1 MIDFQSLG
9 GSASFYFTRHGESE
23 GNRDGIMQGR
33 TPSTLT
39 DKGRAQARQAGLW
52 FRSRGIKTIVS
63 SPLARAGQTA
73 RIIADETGVSDLRF
87 LDELVEI
94 DTGIFSNLTQAE
106 ARAKYPEAWLSFT
119 RESWEGVP
127 GSEKIEEILER
138 TRAAWDRL
146 FDIYREGKETLLCV
160 THSGFLQWMIR
171 STLGLTTWMPLLSTG
186 GNCAISLLRVE
197 SGPSNEE
204 RPFPFVSW
212 EMINVPPDLSSVD
225 ASPADH

>member
-52 FRSRGIKTIVS
+52 FRPRGIKTIVS

-94 DTGIFSNLTQAE
+94 DTGIFSNLTRAE

-127 GSEKIEEILER
+127 GSEKIEEILR
-138 TRAAWDRL
+138 TNPRGMGQAFR
-146 FDIYREGKETLLCV
+146 RVPRGK
-160 THSGFLQWMIR
+160 
-171 STLGLTTWMPLLSTG
+171 
-186 GNCAISLLRVE
+186 GN
-197 SGPSNEE
+197 
-204 RPFPFVSW
+204 PFVRDAQR
-212 EMINVPPDLSSVD
+212 VPPVDDPLDPRPHDLD
-225 ASPADH
+225 APPLHGRQLRHQPPARGERAVERRTAFPLRQLGNDQCAAGSLIR